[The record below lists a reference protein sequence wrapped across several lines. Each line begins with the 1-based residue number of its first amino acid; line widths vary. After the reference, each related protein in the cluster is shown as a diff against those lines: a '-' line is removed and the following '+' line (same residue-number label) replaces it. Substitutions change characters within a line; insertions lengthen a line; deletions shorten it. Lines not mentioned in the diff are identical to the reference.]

1 MQGQSGARLI
11 LVNAVWFGAVILAVA
26 ASLLFGPLAGAAAA
40 LVLSLAA
47 AFLLLA
53 QWRHASQAAHSEAAR
68 LRQNLDQAH
77 DRSSALLAG
86 LAALDH
92 PLLLSDTDG
101 TILAVSGG
109 LAELAPTLVPG
120 AKAGGFAA
128 NSGLVTLAGRRY
140 QAHRSANAG
149 GTALELVPAGH
160 YIADDDLDAFGQAL
174 IGGQTGFRFEAGSVK
189 ASPALAVLNEGLE
202 AIDRGV
208 AGIGRLLE
216 GEDIG
221 PQRGNGGIDALA
233 NGVRDALLMLDGARE
248 EEAQAREI
256 AERKLRKVGELVE
269 AYHQQAQRLAAT
281 AAEARADAGKANA
294 SVAAGRDAV
303 SRARDTGKEV
313 RSLAGNADQAAR
325 RTFAAIGGVDA
336 VTTQIARMVNSIE
349 DVSFRTNL
357 IALNAAVEAARAG
370 EKGAGFAVVAE
381 EVRTLAQIANR
392 SAREIRELV
401 GRGQAQS
408 GQGVAETEMLQ
419 KMIAE
424 IDQHLRNLG
433 NETDTIAQVLD
444 EGSSAL
450 LRLENQVSQVGD
462 AAGRTL
468 GASRA

>member
-1 MQGQSGARLI
+1 
-11 LVNAVWFGAVILAVA
+11 
-26 ASLLFGPLAGAAAA
+26 
-40 LVLSLAA
+40 
-47 AFLLLA
+47 
-53 QWRHASQAAHSEAAR
+53 
-68 LRQNLDQAH
+68 
-77 DRSSALLAG
+77 
-86 LAALDH
+86 
-92 PLLLSDTDG
+92 
-101 TILAVSGG
+101 
-109 LAELAPTLVPG
+109 
-120 AKAGGFAA
+120 
-128 NSGLVTLAGRRY
+128 
-140 QAHRSANAG
+140 
-149 GTALELVPAGH
+149 
-160 YIADDDLDAFGQAL
+160 
-174 IGGQTGFRFEAGSVK
+174 
-189 ASPALAVLNEGLE
+189 
-202 AIDRGV
+202 
-208 AGIGRLLE
+208 
-216 GEDIG
+216 
-221 PQRGNGGIDALA
+221 
-233 NGVRDALLMLDGARE
+233 MLDGARE
-248 EEAQAREI
+248 EEAQAREV
-256 AERKLRKVGELVE
+256 AERKLHKVGELVE
-269 AYHQQAQRLAAT
+269 AYHQQAQRLAVT

-444 EGSSAL
+444 
-450 LRLENQVSQVGD
+450 
-462 AAGRTL
+462 
-468 GASRA
+468 